1 MRTLLQG
8 GNDRR
13 RTRLAILAG
22 CAVAL
27 LLLAL
32 VEVVGENGYL
42 DRRARRQQLQALAG
56 EIEKLKQEN
65 QGLTQKVKALRSDPH
80 AIEEL
85 AREELRLGRPGEVI
99 VTIPRSQPPAPPLPP
114 AQPQ

>member
-32 VEVVGENGYL
+32 LEVVGENGYL

-65 QGLTQKVKALRSDPH
+65 QGLAQKVKDLRSDPH

-99 VTIPRSQPPAPPLPP
+99 VTIPRSQPPASPLPP